1 MNDQYTEEEEK
12 FLSWFRENFKSML
25 IGLGA
30 GIILVLT
37 YKYYGDYQDEVT
49 LNLSYEYQ
57 QAIKEYNS
65 GNNKYL
71 LEKDAKFSDKYP
83 THIYTNLINLYAAKI
98 YMNNKDIE
106 KALNKLDFVIANTSS
121 NHIKN
126 ISQIIK
132 VRILISKNELD
143 SAFNLINKIDPKRE
157 NHILI
162 ELLGDI
168 YYKRGNIKLAKETYS
183 HALQFNLT
191 PNRLQIVE
199 NKLNTIQ

>member
-30 GIILVLT
+30 GIILVLK

-57 QAIKEYNS
+57 QAIEEYNS

-71 LEKDAKFSDKYP
+71 LEKYTKFSDKYP

-106 KALNKLDFVIANTSS
+106 KALNKLDFVITNAGEE
-121 NHIKN
+121 I
-126 ISQIIK
+126 
-132 VRILISKNELD
+132 
-143 SAFNLINKIDPKRE
+143 
-157 NHILI
+157 
-162 ELLGDI
+162 
-168 YYKRGNIKLAKETYS
+168 
-183 HALQFNLT
+183 
-191 PNRLQIVE
+191 
-199 NKLNTIQ
+199 

>member
-126 ISQIIK
+126 ISQIRK

>member
-57 QAIKEYNS
+57 QAIEEYNS

-71 LEKDAKFSDKYP
+71 LEKDTKFSDKYP

-126 ISQIIK
+126 ISQIRK

>member
-57 QAIKEYNS
+57 QAIEEYNS

-71 LEKDAKFSDKYP
+71 LETDTKFSDKYP

-106 KALNKLDFVIANTSS
+106 KALNKLDFVITNTSS

-126 ISQIIK
+126 ISQIRK

-143 SAFNLINKIDPKRE
+143 SAFNLINKIDPKKE

-168 YYKRGNIKLAKETYS
+168 YYKKGNIKLAKETYN